1 MSDSKRSESEAKS
14 DSLEDGVDG
23 PHIIEG
29 TLFVDDRGSVTF
41 INDFRLDG
49 LRRFYIV
56 ANHSPGF
63 IRAWHA
69 HREECKYVMTVSGS
83 AIVAAVKV
91 DDWERPSKDLPIH
104 RYVLSAQKPTIL
116 CIPNGYAHGTMTL
129 TADTKVVFFS
139 DASLEESQQ
148 DDFRYDAY
156 YWDAWKIVPR

>member
-1 MSDSKRSESEAKS
+1 MSDPNRPESEAKN
-14 DSLEDGVDG
+14 DSLEDGVDE
-23 PHIIEG
+23 PYIIEG

-41 INDFRLDG
+41 INDFSLEG

-69 HREECKYVMTVSGS
+69 HREERKYVMTVSGS
-83 AIVAAVKV
+83 AVVAAVKV
-91 DDWERPSKDLPIH
+91 DNWEHPSKALPIH

-129 TADTKVVFFS
+129 TADTQVVFFS
-139 DASLEESQQ
+139 DTLLEKSQQ
-148 DDFRYDAY
+148 DDVRYDAY
-156 YWDAWKIVPR
+156 YWNAWKIVPR